1 MKNITITNHTF
12 TELVGNQRK
21 NIITNDDSIRVGD
34 TVYIRPESA
43 GDDKKYAY
51 ASVEWITNT
60 PAWRILGLKGVQIGT
75 D

>member
-1 MKNITITNHTF
+1 MKNITITSHTF
-12 TELVGNQRK
+12 AELVGNKRK
-21 NIITNDDSIRVGD
+21 TIITYDDSIRVGD

-51 ASVEWITNT
+51 ASVEWIANT
-60 PAWRILGLKGVQIGT
+60 PAWRILGLKGIEVGT

>member
-1 MKNITITNHTF
+1 MKNIEITNHTF
-12 TELVGNQRK
+12 AELVDNKRK

-60 PAWRILGLKGVQIGT
+60 PAWRILGLKGIQIGT

>member
-12 TELVGNQRK
+12 AELVGNKRK
-21 NIITNDDSIRVGD
+21 NIIANDDSIRVGD

>member
-12 TELVGNQRK
+12 TELVSNKRK
-21 NIITNDDSIRVGD
+21 NIITNDDSICVGD

>member
-12 TELVGNQRK
+12 AELVGNKRK
-21 NIITNDDSIRVGD
+21 NIIANDDSIRVGD

-60 PAWRILGLKGVQIGT
+60 PAWRILGLKGIQIGT

>member
-60 PAWRILGLKGVQIGT
+60 PAWRILGLKGIQIGT

>member
-12 TELVGNQRK
+12 TELVGNKRK
-21 NIITNDDSIRVGD
+21 NIIANDDSIRVGD

>member
-1 MKNITITNHTF
+1 MSNISVKNNIFN
-12 TELVGNQRK
+12 ELVKNQRK
-21 NIITNDDSIRVGD
+21 NIITNDESIRVGD

-43 GDDKKYAY
+43 GDDNKYAY

-60 PAWRILGLKGVQIGT
+60 PAWRVLGLKGIQIGT

>member
-12 TELVGNQRK
+12 TELVGNKRK
-21 NIITNDDSIRVGD
+21 NIVTNDDSIRVGD

>member
-12 TELVGNQRK
+12 TELVSNKRK

>member
-1 MKNITITNHTF
+1 MKNIEITNHTF
-12 TELVGNQRK
+12 VELVGNKRK
-21 NIITNDDSIRVGD
+21 NIITNDNSIRVGD

>member
-12 TELVGNQRK
+12 TELVSNKRK

-43 GDDKKYAY
+43 GGDKKYSY

-60 PAWRILGLKGVQIGT
+60 TLGRILGLKGVSLGIA
-75 D
+75 

>member
-12 TELVGNQRK
+12 AELVGNKRK

-34 TVYIRPESA
+34 TVYIRAESA
-43 GDDKKYAY
+43 GDDNKYAY

-60 PAWRILGLKGVQIGT
+60 PAWRILGLKGIEVST